1 MLDGNDG
8 IVYEVTPW
16 TPAQTITTIDTNV
29 TQIVVAPD
37 RTGSQVLWMLKGD
50 GYLNELMV
58 GDSGPRN
65 FDTDVTQIAAA
76 HAPQRRPEPVGPR
89 GQRQQPARTL
99 HGRRQR
105 PG

>member
-1 MLDGNDG
+1 MFILEANGGAVRELQPNL
-8 IVYEVTPW
+8 
-16 TPAQTITTIDTNV
+16 PAGVNWPTIDTDV
-29 TQIVVAPD
+29 TQIAVAPD

-76 HAPQRRPEPVGPR
+76 A
-89 GQRQQPARTL
+89 
-99 HGRRQR
+99 
-105 PG
+105 